1 MPLKV
6 VSLSDR
12 VASLSLRPKR
22 VRVSEVRAGPQVQH
36 QLGHQ
41 LKLQSNPS
49 QPQHHP
55 PQPLP
60 LHPNPKKKLW
70 PEILVPPLKR
80 LTSMIHQDNLCRR
93 TSHTN
98 SESEQ
103 PPFNSTSILLTS
115 SHSSNLKVTRKS
127 WPLSSRKRESRESRN
142 RTESIN

>member
-1 MPLKV
+1 M
-6 VSLSDR
+6 VSLRGR
-12 VASLSLRPKR
+12 VASLSLRPRR
-22 VRVSEVRAGPQVQH
+22 VRVSEVRAGLQDQH

-49 QPQHHP
+49 QPQHHA

-60 LHPNPKKKLW
+60 LHPNPKNKPW
-70 PEILVPPLKR
+70 PETLVPPLKR

-115 SHSSNLKVTRKS
+115 SHSSNHKVTRKR
-127 WPLSSRKRESRESRN
+127 WPLSSRKRER
-142 RTESIN
+142 